1 MQDLTLGKNVKRLRE
16 RAGLT
21 QLTLAS
27 RAGISLKTLSNIETG
42 KDCTVGTLGL
52 LVEHL
57 GVTLA
62 DLFESAGADVDEDPV
77 AASG

>member
-1 MQDLTLGKNVKRLRE
+1 MQDLTLGRNVKRLRE
-16 RAGLT
+16 AAGLT
-21 QLTLAS
+21 QQTLAA

-62 DLFESAGADVDEDPV
+62 DLFESSDTEDDSI